1 MEGLR
6 ACGGIYII
14 ILYETWDEHEDLSTL
29 YSRNPHRYWV
39 LNKEEDSFLRK
50 SNA

>member
-1 MEGLR
+1 MWR
-6 ACGGIYII
+6 IYII
-14 ILYETWDEHEDLSTL
+14 ILYETCEHEDLSTL